1 MCCGDDVTVIN
12 LLYPTETGAPQW
24 LFGLAG
30 AGEKGNASLLTFP
43 VFVVVIGAWTASLQP
58 PLLSDDALSSLLTPH
73 MNHFL
78 TCFHSSFVVLLLFY
92 ITPPPPPLS
101 LTSPW
106 HQDRRMLER
115 RMAELEEEL
124 KVRSHSYRG
133 HRHFACFCSIS
144 LALACVFH
152 INCRF
157 HLPTNNYLK
166 RWTQLLFYKLSD
178 ISSKTEQNALEA
190 S

>member
-1 MCCGDDVTVIN
+1 M
-12 LLYPTETGAPQW
+12 
-24 LFGLAG
+24 
-30 AGEKGNASLLTFP
+30 LTFP
-43 VFVVVIGAWTASLQP
+43 VFVVVIGAPTASLQP
-58 PLLSDDALSSLLTPH
+58 PLLSVDALSSLPTPH

-92 ITPPPPPLS
+92 ITPPPPSPTLS

-133 HRHFACFCSIS
+133 HRNFACFCSIS

-152 INCRF
+152 INSCF

-166 RWTQLLFYKLSD
+166 RLTQLLFYKLSD
-178 ISSKTEQNALEA
+178 ISSKTE
-190 S
+190 

>member
-1 MCCGDDVTVIN
+1 M
-12 LLYPTETGAPQW
+12 LL
-24 LFGLAG
+24 
-30 AGEKGNASLLTFP
+30 LL
-43 VFVVVIGAWTASLQP
+43 ICYIQQRQER
-58 PLLSDDALSSLLTPH
+58 LSDCSALLELERKVMHPCWR
-73 MNHFL
+73 FL
-78 TCFHSSFVVLLLFY
+78 FLLLLLELELPHYSHPCCLMTLSPLFSLP
-92 ITPPPPPLS
+92 TWTTSSHVFTHLLWSFFFSTSLRPPPPLS

-166 RWTQLLFYKLSD
+166 RLTQLLFYKLSD

>member
-1 MCCGDDVTVIN
+1 
-12 LLYPTETGAPQW
+12 
-24 LFGLAG
+24 
-30 AGEKGNASLLTFP
+30 
-43 VFVVVIGAWTASLQP
+43 
-58 PLLSDDALSSLLTPH
+58 
-73 MNHFL
+73 
-78 TCFHSSFVVLLLFY
+78 
-92 ITPPPPPLS
+92 
-101 LTSPW
+101 
-106 HQDRRMLER
+106 
-115 RMAELEEEL
+115 MAELEEEL

-157 HLPTNNYLK
+157 LLPTNSYLK
-166 RWTQLLFYKLSD
+166 RLTQLLFYKLTD